1 MKKFLFTIACLGLF
15 VTIEAQQVWTLE
27 KCVEYALGNNIQVKQ
42 QMLQVKSGQATVLQD
57 QLNTLPTLNG
67 FAMHGYN
74 WGKTVDRY
82 TNNFA
87 TKRVQTDN
95 FYLSSSVSLFDGFQK
110 INRIRQSKMDLQAAN
125 YDNDKLMDDISLG
138 IGTGYLQILFY
149 KELLKIAENQLA
161 ATDLQVARLQKLVN
175 AGALAE
181 GDLYNIQAQRAAENV
196 QLVDARN
203 NLDLAYLT
211 LTQMLDLPATGDFD
225 IEVPDLELGA
235 QPSITALPDQVYDY
249 ALENQPMI
257 KAAEFRLKSSEYSL
271 GQARGS
277 VIPNLGM
284 QGSLGTGYSGAA
296 SEVID
301 HYVLNGEKEIIGA
314 VDIPNIGTQQV
325 YMLGVDPVWKNNT
338 FGDQVSD
345 NINKSL
351 SFNLSIP
358 IFNGWASRTAIS
370 KAKLNVENTK
380 YALDLK
386 KLELRK
392 TIQQSYADA
401 KAALNKY
408 QSSITGVEAARESFR
423 YADQKFTLGSMNS
436 VDYNNSKINFEKAES
451 NLLQAKFDFI
461 FKTTVLDFYMGKP
474 ITLNRK

>member
-1 MKKFLFTIACLGLF
+1 MKKFLLLIACSMLISI
-15 VTIEAQQVWTLE
+15 VEAQQIWTLE
-27 KCVEYALGNNIQVKQ
+27 KCVEYALSNNIQVKQ
-42 QMLQVKSGQATVLQD
+42 QMLLVKSGQATVLQE
-57 QLNTLPTLNG
+57 QLNTLPSLNG

-82 TNNFA
+82 TNDFA

-95 FYLSSSVSLFDGFQK
+95 FYLSSSLTLFDGFQK

-125 YDNDKLMDDISLG
+125 YDNDKFMDDITLG
-138 IGTGYLQILFY
+138 IATGYLQILFY
-149 KELLKIAENQLA
+149 KELLKTAENQLA

-181 GDLYNIQAQRAAENV
+181 GDLYNIQAQRATENV

-203 NLDLAYLT
+203 SLDLAYLT
-211 LTQMLDLPATGDFD
+211 LVQMLDLPTTDGFN

-235 QPSITALPDQVYDY
+235 QPSITALPEQVYDY

-257 KAAEFRLKSSEYSL
+257 KSAEYRLKSSEYTL
-271 GQARGS
+271 DQARGS
-277 VIPNLGM
+277 VMPSLSM

-301 HYVLNGEKEIIGA
+301 KYVLNGEKEIIGA

-325 YMLGVDPVWKNNT
+325 YTLGFDPVWKDNT
-338 FGDQVSD
+338 FSDQVSD

-358 IFNGWASRTAIS
+358 LFNGWASRTAIS

-392 TIQQSYADA
+392 TIQQAYADA

-408 QSSITGVEAARESFR
+408 TSSITGVEAARESFR
-423 YADQKFTLGSMNS
+423 YAEQKFTLGSMNS

-451 NLLQAKFDFI
+451 NLLQAKFEFI

-474 ITLNRK
+474 ISLNRK